1 MDMNHITF
9 HEQNLDKNKVQALL
23 RKHNSSDDDFRKFIA
38 FVEDGI
44 AKWIN
49 QENPSNYYAIC
60 DEEHDMYVFYKYHH
74 KLVDKIFETTHY
86 SQEIRAEY
94 DLDDASFH
102 CLYVKIA

>member
-49 QENPSNYYAIC
+49 QDNPSDRYCLC
-60 DEEHDMYVFYKYHH
+60 DENHEMYTFYKYHH
-74 KLVDKIFETTHY
+74 KRIDKIFETTHFTVVIL
-86 SQEIRAEY
+86 EEY
-94 DLDDASFH
+94 DLDDASFR